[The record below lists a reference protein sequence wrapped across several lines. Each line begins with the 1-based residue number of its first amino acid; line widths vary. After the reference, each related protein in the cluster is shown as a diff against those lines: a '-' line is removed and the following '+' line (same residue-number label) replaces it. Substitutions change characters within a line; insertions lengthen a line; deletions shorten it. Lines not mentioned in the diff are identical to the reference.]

1 MTIPETIRAARERA
15 GMTQLEVGQA
25 LGYKGNAAQV
35 YVATWEAGTRPV
47 PKAKINALAELL
59 NLDPMRLL

>member
-47 PKAKINALAELL
+47 PKAKIKALAELL